1 MFKTL
6 LIAVLFAYS
15 GLALAFDPFKV
26 RDIRVEGIQRIEPGT
41 VFSYLPVKPGDLMT
55 DDKAQTAIRAL
66 FGTGFFRD
74 VRLEVQGDVLVV
86 VLEERPAI
94 AAINFSGMKDFQPD
108 AVKKSL
114 KEVNIQEGRIFDRSL
129 LDQAEQEI
137 KRQYLSRGKYG
148 VAITTTVT
156 PQDRNRVA
164 INFAVDEGEVAKIAS
179 INITGNRVFDEKQ
192 LLELFSLRTPGWLTW
207 YTKNDQYSRQKLQG
221 DIETMRS
228 FYLNSGYADFA
239 VESTQVSITPDKREI
254 YITINVVEGEKYTVT
269 GVTLAGDTL
278 VPKAELEKLV
288 TIRSGEPFSREH
300 VNETV
305 KRISD
310 RLGNDGYAFANANAV
325 PEINREKRTVAFSIF
340 VDPGRR
346 VYVRRINIAGNTKTR
361 DEVIRREM
369 RQLEGAFYDA
379 GKVSLSKQ
387 RVDRTQY
394 FSEVEVE
401 TPAVPGTSDQVDV
414 NLKVVEKP
422 TGSLMFG
429 LGFSNVDK
437 LVIQGQIS
445 QANIFGSGK
454 TLSAQVN
461 RGRVNKVLSFG
472 YYDPYFTV
480 DGVGVGFD
488 AYNREVDATV
498 LNIGNYKTRTV
509 GAGGTI
515 GIPLNETDGIRFGLS
530 PSHTRLSLNDSSPT
544 SYRTFAS
551 TYGSS
556 YASVPVSASWARDTR
571 DSALWTMR
579 GYVRRIGSEVSA
591 IGDLQYYKANIQ
603 QTTFI
608 PLSAQ
613 TTLSLNGEF
622 AGSHGLGSKPMPFFL
637 NYYAGGVGSVRGY
650 QTSTLGYRD
659 SDGRTLGGTR
669 KLVGNAEVLFPMP
682 GAGKDRS
689 FRLAAFLDGGQVYA
703 DGQSIKTSEL
713 RYSSGLAVSWNS
725 PFGPLRVSYALP
737 LNNQSED
744 RIQRFQF
751 ILGQTF

>member
-6 LIAVLFAYS
+6 LVAALFAYS

-94 AAINFSGMKDFQPD
+94 ASINFSGMKDFQPD
-108 AVKKSL
+108 AVKKNL

-148 VAITTTVT
+148 VSITTTVT

-164 INFAVDEGEVAKIAS
+164 INFAVDEGEVAKIAT

-192 LLELFSLRTPGWLTW
+192 LLELFALRTPGWLTW

-221 DIETMRS
+221 DIETLRS

-278 VPKAELEKLV
+278 VPKSELEKLI
-288 TIRSGEPFSREH
+288 TIKAGEPFSRER

-305 KRISD
+305 KKISD

-325 PEINREKRTVAFSIF
+325 PEIDREKRTVAFSIF

-361 DEVIRREM
+361 DEVVRREM

-422 TGSLMFG
+422 TGNLMVG

-445 QANIFGSGK
+445 QANVFGSGK
-454 TLSAQVN
+454 TISAQVN

-480 DGVGVGFD
+480 DGIGVGFD

-498 LNIGNYKTRTV
+498 LNIGNYKTRSI
-509 GAGGTI
+509 GAGGTM
-515 GIPLNETDGIRFGLS
+515 GIPLNETDGIRLGVS
-530 PSHTRLSLNDSSPT
+530 PSHTKLSLNDSSPA
-544 SYRTFAS
+544 SYKTFAS

-556 YASVPVSASWARDTR
+556 YASVPVTASWARDTR
-571 DSALWTMR
+571 DSALWTTR
-579 GYVRRIGSEVSA
+579 GYTRRFSSEVSA
-591 IGDLQYYKANIQ
+591 IADLQYYKASVQ
-603 QTTFI
+603 ETRYF

-613 TTLSLNGEF
+613 TTLSLNGEY
-622 AGSHGLGSKPMPFFL
+622 ATSHGLGGRTMPFFL
-637 NYYAGGVGSVRGY
+637 HYFAGGVGSVRGY

-669 KLVGNAEVLFPMP
+669 RLLGNAEVLFPMP

-703 DGQSIKTSEL
+703 DGQSVQPSQL

-725 PFGPLRVSYALP
+725 PFGPLRVSYANP
-737 LNNQSED
+737 LNNRAED
-744 RIQRFQF
+744 RVQRFQF
-751 ILGQTF
+751 MMGQTF